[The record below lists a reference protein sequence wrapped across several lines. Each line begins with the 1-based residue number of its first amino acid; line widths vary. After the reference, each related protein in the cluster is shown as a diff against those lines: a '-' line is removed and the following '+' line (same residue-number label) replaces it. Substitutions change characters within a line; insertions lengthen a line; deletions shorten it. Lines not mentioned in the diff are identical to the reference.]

1 MFCSIRTLTPVSR
14 HIMTG
19 QQSKIMLG
27 RTSLGQEMKSSPK
40 TYGSDSKTS
49 AAPKTMPELEKKIL
63 LQLSMTLMRI
73 LVLAS
78 IPQRLPLQLL
88 PSIPQ
93 RLPLQLLPSIPQ
105 RRLTLTRPAVLAKLM

>member
-1 MFCSIRTLTPVSR
+1 
-14 HIMTG
+14 
-19 QQSKIMLG
+19 MLG

-63 LQLSMTLMRI
+63 LQLSMTLMRN
-73 LVLAS
+73 LVLA
-78 IPQRLPLQLL
+78 
-88 PSIPQ
+88 SIPQ